1 MERNKEEKGLNCKL
15 FGVVLFSASCQMTFF
30 VSKVAQIQA
39 DSGRFR
45 QCCPHCSRRGVA
57 RDQEQGSS
65 SRREDRN
72 GDPQELGR
80 PKREAKKKA
89 SMEAKYNEMK
99 E

>member
-1 MERNKEEKGLNCKL
+1 ML
-15 FGVVLFSASCQMTFF
+15 
-30 VSKVAQIQA
+30 
-39 DSGRFR
+39 
-45 QCCPHCSRRGVA
+45 PHCSRRGVA

-72 GDPQELGR
+72 EDPQELGC
-80 PKREAKKKA
+80 PKNEAKKRA